1 MSQSAASLAHLPFEL
16 VYEDG
21 EPMEDHWHVIG
32 KDLLIDQ
39 VHQVMAERGRSDY
52 FTSGNI
58 FVYYS
63 FEQADDVVK
72 GRPYFRGPDFF
83 YVGGV
88 EGQRERHAWV
98 AWEEGGRL
106 PDLIVEL
113 LSPKTAHVD
122 RTTKK
127 ELYARTFRTP
137 EYYLYDFETMDLE
150 GFLLAGD
157 VYVPMVPNAQGRLRS
172 RQLGLD
178 LGLWRGIQD
187 EVETTWLRFYDPDGR
202 LVPTR
207 EEAASQRAEAER
219 QRAEAA
225 SQRAEVE
232 RQRADAAEAR
242 AEAALAEL
250 ERLRAKL
257 GNL

>member
-1 MSQSAASLAHLPFEL
+1 MSQPAAAPLARLPFEL
-16 VYEDG
+16 VYDDG

-63 FEQADDVVK
+63 FEQAEDVVK

-88 EGQRERHAWV
+88 DGRRERHAWV
-98 AWEEGGRL
+98 SWEEGGRF

-113 LSPKTAHVD
+113 LSPTTAQVD

-137 EYYLYDFETMDLE
+137 EYYLYDFETTDLE

-157 VYVPMVPNAQGRLRS
+157 VYVPMAPNAQGRLRS

-178 LGLWRGIQD
+178 LGLWHGVQD
-187 EVETTWLRFYDPDGR
+187 EVETTWLRFYHPDGR

-207 EEAASQRAEAER
+207 EEAASQRAEA
-219 QRAEAA
+219 
-225 SQRAEVE
+225 E